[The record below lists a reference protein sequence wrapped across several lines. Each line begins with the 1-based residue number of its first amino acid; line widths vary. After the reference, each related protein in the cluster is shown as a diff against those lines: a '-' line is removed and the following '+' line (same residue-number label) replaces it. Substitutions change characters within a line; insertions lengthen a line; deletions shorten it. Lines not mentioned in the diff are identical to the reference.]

1 MSKNWWELL
10 NPQRIRMAKRKTE
23 LIVAL
28 DVDTLE
34 QTQKLVDLLS
44 PIGFFKVGSQLFT
57 SCGPAAVRFILAR
70 GKKVFLDLKYHDIPN
85 TVASAV
91 RSAVGLSEAVG
102 NKMSKNAQGI
112 SMLTVHIQG
121 GREMMEAAT
130 KAAGEKAKE
139 LGLIKPFI
147 VGISV
152 LTSEQKKEGTQAL
165 VLERARLAKSA
176 GLDGVVASLEE
187 AAQIRKELGE
197 DFIIVTPGIRPSGSA
212 VGDQKRVGT
221 PKEAVLAGSNFLIVG
236 RPIIESLNPLETAK
250 KILEEIAD

>member
-1 MSKNWWELL
+1 
-10 NPQRIRMAKRKTE
+10 MAKHKTE

-44 PIGFFKVGSQLFT
+44 PVSFFKVGSQLFT

-70 GKKVFLDLKYHDIPN
+70 GKRVFLDLKYHDIPN

-91 RSAVGLSEAVG
+91 RLAIGLSGAVG

-112 SMLTVHIQG
+112 SMFTVHIQG
-121 GREMMEAAT
+121 GREMMGAAA
-130 KAAGEKAKE
+130 KAASEKAKE
-139 LGLIKPFI
+139 LGLIKPLI

-197 DFIIVTPGIRPSGSA
+197 DFIIVTPGIRPSGSVA
-212 VGDQKRVGT
+212 GDQKRVGT
-221 PKEAVLAGSNFLIVG
+221 PKEAVLAGSNFLVVG
-236 RPIIESLNPLETAK
+236 RPIIESPNPLETAK
-250 KILEEIAD
+250 KILEEIETIR